1 MPPAQVPRRPD
12 ADLDAHRPRPGRRPR
27 RRPGRGRGR
36 LPGEAVRARRAA
48 RPAARAAA
56 PQRGQRR
63 AAQLRRCGAGPG
75 GGAGDEGR
83 ARGSRHPYRIPAPR
97 TVPAQPRSGAEPLAD
112 LPGGLG
118 LRLRPALAQPVGVHE
133 LPAHQAG
140 GRRRATH
147 PVHRARARLR
157 PARCAVTL
165 RHRVSV
171 AAAVGV
177 QIVVAAVSNVLY
189 FVYAASVH
197 SRADVTLVD
206 AAQQASSITQRIKQS
221 AGGSRSIPNF
231 GSPVTVGSVELQ
243 LFLGPA
249 VGQPTQFGP
258 LDKRD
263 VAVAEGAQPSY
274 FASEH
279 DGGHQ
284 FRVYTAALPG
294 VPGGALVRTSRA
306 ADADNGALRNAAL
319 LLAGL
324 TVAAAGVTYGA
335 ARLTA
340 GRILRPIAELTAT
353 AERVSQ
359 TGDLTARLRSA
370 GRNNDRTSDEVGRLS
385 SSFDTMLAAL
395 DESVTAQR
403 QLVAD
408 ASHELRTPLTSL
420 TTNLDLLEDG
430 AGLTD
435 PQAPALV
442 RAAREQAGELGQLIT
457 SLLDLARYHEST
469 PHRETVRLDLLTDE
483 AVRRLRQRLP
493 RAAIDTELH
502 PCLVHVD
509 PAAVDHAISNLVD
522 NAIKWTPPDATV
534 RVVVDGGRV
543 SVTDHGPGIPD
554 EDLPHI
560 FERFYRAP
568 AARGMPGA
576 GLGLAIVG
584 GVAHANKGTVEVRT
598 GRHGSTFTL
607 AFHPLPSSAEAPP
620 GQQECQQE

>member
-1 MPPAQVPRRPD
+1 
-12 ADLDAHRPRPGRRPR
+12 
-27 RRPGRGRGR
+27 
-36 LPGEAVRARRAA
+36 
-48 RPAARAAA
+48 
-56 PQRGQRR
+56 
-63 AAQLRRCGAGPG
+63 
-75 GGAGDEGR
+75 
-83 ARGSRHPYRIPAPR
+83 
-97 TVPAQPRSGAEPLAD
+97 
-112 LPGGLG
+112 
-118 LRLRPALAQPVGVHE
+118 
-133 LPAHQAG
+133 
-140 GRRRATH
+140 
-147 PVHRARARLR
+147 
-157 PARCAVTL
+157 VTL

-177 QIVVAAVSNVLY
+177 LIVVAAVSSVLY

-221 AGGSRSIPNF
+221 ASGGRSIPDF
-231 GSPVTVGSVELQ
+231 SVPVTVGSVELQ

-258 LDKRD
+258 LDSRD
-263 VAVAEGAQPSY
+263 VAVAEGAQPPY
-274 FASEH
+274 FADQH
-279 DGGHQ
+279 HGGHQ
-284 FRVYTAALPG
+284 FRVYTAA

-340 GRILRPIAELTAT
+340 GRILRPIADLTA
-353 AERVSQ
+353 AADRVSR
-359 TGDLTARLRSA
+359 TRDLTARRRST
-370 GRNNDRTSDEVGRLS
+370 GRNDSRTNDEVGRLS
-385 SSFDTMLAAL
+385 SAFDTMLAAL
-395 DESVTAQR
+395 HESVTAQR

-430 AGLTD
+430 AGLAD

-457 SLLDLARYHEST
+457 DLLDLARYHESA
-469 PHRETVRLDLLTDE
+469 PHRETVRLDLLTDQ
-483 AVRRLRQRLP
+483 AVHRLRQRAP
-493 RAAIDTELH
+493 HVVIDADLR

-509 PAAVDHAISNLVD
+509 PAAVDHAVSNLVD
-522 NAIKWTPPDATV
+522 NAVKWSPPGTAV
-534 RVVVDGGRV
+534 HVVVENGQV
-543 SVTDHGPGIPD
+543 SVTDHGPGIAH

-568 AARGMPGA
+568 DARGMPGA

-584 GVAHANKGTVEVRT
+584 RVAQANQGTVEVRT
-598 GRHGSTFTL
+598 GPGGSTFTL
-607 AFHPLPSSAEAPP
+607 AFPPLPDAGEFSAD
-620 GQQECQQE
+620 QQE

>member
-1 MPPAQVPRRPD
+1 
-12 ADLDAHRPRPGRRPR
+12 
-27 RRPGRGRGR
+27 
-36 LPGEAVRARRAA
+36 
-48 RPAARAAA
+48 
-56 PQRGQRR
+56 
-63 AAQLRRCGAGPG
+63 
-75 GGAGDEGR
+75 
-83 ARGSRHPYRIPAPR
+83 
-97 TVPAQPRSGAEPLAD
+97 
-112 LPGGLG
+112 
-118 LRLRPALAQPVGVHE
+118 
-133 LPAHQAG
+133 
-140 GRRRATH
+140 
-147 PVHRARARLR
+147 
-157 PARCAVTL
+157 VTL

-177 QIVVAAVSNVLY
+177 LIVVAAVSSVLY

-221 AGGSRSIPNF
+221 ASGSRSIPDF
-231 GSPVTVGSVELQ
+231 GTPVTVGSVELQ
-243 LFLGPA
+243 LFPGPA

-319 LLAGL
+319 LLAAL

-353 AERVSQ
+353 AEHVTQ
-359 TGDLTARLRSA
+359 TRDLTARLRST
-370 GRNNDRTSDEVGRLS
+370 GRNDDGTSDEVGRLS

-395 DESVTAQR
+395 HESVTAQR

-420 TTNLDLLEDG
+420 TTNLELLEDG
-430 AGLTD
+430 AGLAD

-442 RAAREQAGELGQLIT
+442 RAAREQADELGQLIT
-457 SLLDLARYHEST
+457 DLLDLARYHESA
-469 PHRETVRLDLLTDE
+469 PRRETVRLDLLTDQ
-483 AVRRLRQRLP
+483 AVRRLRQRVP
-493 RAAIDTELH
+493 PAVIDAELC

-509 PAAVDHAISNLVD
+509 PAAVDHAVSNLVD
-522 NAIKWTPPDATV
+522 NAIKWSPPGTAV
-534 RVVVDGGRV
+534 RIVVENGRV
-543 SVTDHGPGIPD
+543 LVSDHGPGITE

-568 AARGMPGA
+568 GARGMPGA

-584 GVAHANKGTVEVRT
+584 RVAQANGGTVEVRT
-598 GRHGSTFTL
+598 GPGGSTFTL
-607 AFHPLPSSAEAPP
+607 AFPQIP
-620 GQQECQQE
+620 